1 MSPGLNK
8 KAFEFLKSKNI
19 DVVYSNSKNFSL
31 NHSKMILIDNDI
43 FLST

>member
-8 KAFEFLKSKNI
+8 KAFNFLKNKGV

-31 NHSKMILIDNDI
+31 NHSKMILIDNEI